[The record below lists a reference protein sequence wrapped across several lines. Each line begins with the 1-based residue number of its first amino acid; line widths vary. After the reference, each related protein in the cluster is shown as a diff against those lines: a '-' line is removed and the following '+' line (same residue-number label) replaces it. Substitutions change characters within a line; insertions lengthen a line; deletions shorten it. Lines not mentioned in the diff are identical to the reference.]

1 MQCGHI
7 PTVKLLLERGAT
19 VDYRQPHGGNV
30 FHVVRTS
37 LPPQPSWIVLH
48 RRLCSPSVESDHS
61 GDSRGQAAQ
70 LGREEAGQVVLE
82 AGAKSGLPTLM
93 ALITMKD
100 KQ

>member
-1 MQCGHI
+1 MFAF
-7 PTVKLLLERGAT
+7 RG
-19 VDYRQPHGGNV
+19 V
-30 FHVVRTS
+30 FD
-37 LPPQPSWIVLH
+37 
-48 RRLCSPSVESDHS
+48 DHS